1 MPLEAATEKITL
13 NSRGSGENVQ
23 LLTEGDMIVPDINPD
38 IYQILKADEDVVI
51 DKVKTEQGRI
61 NFSGRLLVSV
71 LYYGRKS
78 ERQISFM
85 KAEFSIEDYIV
96 SDGITEDTDA
106 DIIPEIIHT
115 DYRLVNDRK
124 INVKAVTGVKATWSN
139 SDTVEAVKS
148 VAGDDSL
155 QTKTGIMN
163 TGNINEHITEEF
175 TVREELKLPAGKPDI
190 AEILETTAEI
200 CHREVRAADGLAQVK
215 GDFKICVMYVSTDE
229 EFTIDSA
236 EFSVPFS
243 GSIDIPKAD
252 DDMFCMV
259 RMKPINVNADIA
271 ADSSG
276 EPRAV
281 DVDVTVG
288 VVIKSFSRKS
298 NTILEDAYSLS
309 APVDIT
315 KKDVEYI
322 ELYGRNKAQG
332 TFRGSVSTEAK
343 QPDMMQI
350 VKVWGNIRNGRV
362 NASDNIINVDGT
374 ADMKLM
380 YIAKDDNTPLNVIET
395 SIPFSQAIEIKGVN
409 DSMSLDVVTEIEDIS
424 FSMLSEKEAEIR
436 ITVSF
441 DVVAC
446 ENKKCGIIVDITE
459 SENPQDCPAS
469 GGAVIYTVKK
479 GDTLWNIA
487 KKYHT
492 TVDDIVRLNKNKID
506 NPDLIYPGQRFLIL
520 KKFV

>member
-1 MPLEAATEKITL
+1 
-13 NSRGSGENVQ
+13 
-23 LLTEGDMIVPDINPD
+23 
-38 IYQILKADEDVVI
+38 
-51 DKVKTEQGRI
+51 
-61 NFSGRLLVSV
+61 
-71 LYYGRKS
+71 
-78 ERQISFM
+78 
-85 KAEFSIEDYIV
+85 
-96 SDGITEDTDA
+96 
-106 DIIPEIIHT
+106 
-115 DYRLVNDRK
+115 
-124 INVKAVTGVKATWSN
+124 
-139 SDTVEAVKS
+139 
-148 VAGDDSL
+148 
-155 QTKTGIMN
+155 
-163 TGNINEHITEEF
+163 
-175 TVREELKLPAGKPDI
+175 
-190 AEILETTAEI
+190 
-200 CHREVRAADGLAQVK
+200 
-215 GDFKICVMYVSTDE
+215 MYVSTDE

-395 SIPFSQAIEIKGVN
+395 S
-409 DSMSLDVVTEIEDIS
+409 
-424 FSMLSEKEAEIR
+424 
-436 ITVSF
+436 
-441 DVVAC
+441 
-446 ENKKCGIIVDITE
+446 
-459 SENPQDCPAS
+459 
-469 GGAVIYTVKK
+469 
-479 GDTLWNIA
+479 
-487 KKYHT
+487 
-492 TVDDIVRLNKNKID
+492 
-506 NPDLIYPGQRFLIL
+506 FLFHRQL
-520 KKFV
+520 R